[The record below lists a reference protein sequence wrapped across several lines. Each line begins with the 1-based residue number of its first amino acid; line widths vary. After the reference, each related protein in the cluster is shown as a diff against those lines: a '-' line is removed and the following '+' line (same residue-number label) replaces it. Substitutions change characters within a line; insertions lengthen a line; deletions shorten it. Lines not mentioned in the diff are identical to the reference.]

1 MKPHLVDDM
10 IGQAVFVRTV
20 TFNYTGL
27 LALCDGQFIKLNHA
41 CWIADSG
48 RFADFLKTGEAA
60 EVEPYPDRCFISM
73 GAIVDISPFDPPLPR
88 KQK

>member
-20 TFNYTGL
+20 TYHYTGL
-27 LALCDGQFIKLNHA
+27 LALCDGQFIRLDDA

-48 RFADFLKTGEAA
+48 SFFDFLKTGEAA

-73 GAIVDISPFDPPLPR
+73 GAIVDISPFSLPLPR
-88 KQK
+88 NQK